1 MEVKKQE
8 TYELVGKD
16 GISICTVTII
26 FTHESE
32 DKILLGG
39 EINIIVLHQQKK
51 QGIASSSMTTN
62 YYDFEWWNTQGEC
75 CIKIPDFDLAPEI
88 VRKGVGTFIWH
99 SIFWGI
105 PEEIR
110 EKLIISGKL
119 AAQDASSE
127 RDSLWKN
134 LINYGENSRA
144 VFKPKNT
151 GMGFFRGRIH
161 DVGNSYEE
169 KLNAI
174 KKT

>member
-1 MEVKKQE
+1 
-8 TYELVGKD
+8 
-16 GISICTVTII
+16 
-26 FTHESE
+26 
-32 DKILLGG
+32 
-39 EINIIVLHQQKK
+39 
-51 QGIASSSMTTN
+51 MTTN

-110 EKLIISGKL
+110 EKLIIRGKL

-134 LINYGENSRA
+134 LINYGENSRS
-144 VFKPKNT
+144 VFKPKST